1 MHETSLKSNP
11 NGYNHFSMLIFKKI
25 WILPWWKMQ
34 IGIGIVYDDL
44 FEAYLPNK
52 EIEDDHE

>member
-1 MHETSLKSNP
+1 M
-11 NGYNHFSMLIFKKI
+11 
-25 WILPWWKMQ
+25 LPWQKMQ
-34 IGIGIVYDDL
+34 IGIVYDDL